1 MPRDL
6 EIICL
11 KCLEKEPQRRYES
24 ALALSEDLERW
35 LKGVPILARRVSAA
49 TRIWLW
55 CRRNRAI
62 STMAALL
69 LLALFGG
76 IAGITWKWREA
87 DHERNTAEAVNELLI
102 RRLLA
107 GASHELDPRDKDL
120 TVRAMIDRTADYL
133 GGWLDGQ
140 PEVEARIR
148 ETIGGVYLSL
158 GHNDQ
163 AAPHLEAARRL
174 DMELYGA
181 RHRDTLRAG
190 NLMALLWER
199 TGRGPEAEALA
210 RRNLETAQASLGAAD
225 PITLDAAERLGVI
238 LWHLG
243 KTELAEAVLRKNVY
257 DRRRV
262 LKPEHP
268 DTLRSVYLLSRVLR
282 ELKRFGDAEE
292 FGYAYAHS
300 VQCSLGSNHPDYIVA
315 LTNQADVYRDKGD
328 LVQAER
334 HYGQAAREA
343 QVLFGALHPKTQAAE
358 EQHAKAVRALVAGT
372 KGSPSV
378 NETATGQK

>member
-1 MPRDL
+1 M
-6 EIICL
+6 
-11 KCLEKEPQRRYES
+11 
-24 ALALSEDLERW
+24 
-35 LKGVPILARRVSAA
+35 PILARRVNTA

-55 CRRNRAI
+55 CLRNRAI

-76 IAGITWKWREA
+76 IVGIAWKWREA
-87 DHERNTAEAVNELLI
+87 DHERNNAEAVNELLF

-107 GASHELDPRDKDL
+107 GASHELDPRDENL
-120 TVRAMIDRTADYL
+120 TVRTMIDRTANYL

-163 AAPHLEAARRL
+163 AAPHLEVAHRL
-174 DMELYGA
+174 DMKLYGP

-190 NLMALLWER
+190 NLMAPCIRPNRSRAGGGGAR
-199 TGRGPEAEALA
+199 TA
-210 RRNLETAQASLGAAD
+210 NLETAQRSLGAAD
-225 PITLDAAERLGVI
+225 PITLESAERLGVI

-257 DRRRV
+257 DRRRI

-282 ELKRFGDAEE
+282 ELKRFVDAEE

-300 VQCSLGSNHPDYIVA
+300 VQCSLGSNHPDFIVA

-358 EQHAKAVRALVAGT
+358 EEHAKAVRALVAGAG
-372 KGSPSV
+372 GSPSV
-378 NETATGQK
+378 AETAESPPQPARQK